1 LKEAQK
7 LMRDRNYYGMMMVET
22 GDADAF
28 ISGLTKKY
36 PETIKPALQII
47 GTAPG
52 VRKVAG
58 MYILPTKKGPI
69 FLADT
74 TVNTNPSVE
83 DIVDITLSAARTVRN
98 FNIIPKIALLSYS
111 NFGSSKGEQAEKMQ
125 KASEYLRNMHPELII
140 DGEMQANFAVNNEL
154 LKEVFPF
161 SNLVGQ
167 NVNTLIFPDLAS
179 GNIAYKL
186 LQSFGVAEAVGP
198 VLMGINKPV
207 HVLQIGS
214 SIREIVNMTT
224 IAVVDAQHREQQ
236 LD

>member
-1 LKEAQK
+1 
-7 LMRDRNYYGMMMVET
+7 
-22 GDADAF
+22 
-28 ISGLTKKY
+28 
-36 PETIKPALQII
+36 
-47 GTAPG
+47 
-52 VRKVAG
+52 
-58 MYILPTKKGPI
+58 
-69 FLADT
+69 
-74 TVNTNPSVE
+74 VNTNPSVE